1 MSIDSKFCHKG
12 WAEGFGGITFPL
24 LADFHP
30 KGEVGKKYGLWLDEP
45 GINDR
50 ATVLISKD
58 GIVLWSDS
66 VGPGGA
72 RQPMEM
78 LEKTK
83 SLV

>member
-1 MSIDSKFCHKG
+1 MGK
-12 WAEGFGGITFPL
+12 L
-24 LADFHP
+24 M
-30 KGEVGKKYGLWLDEP
+30 GKKYGLWLNEP

-50 ATVLISKD
+50 ATVLISKG

-66 VGPGGA
+66 IGPGGA